1 MCSTITIRKGWVRF
15 SSLTLLWYF
24 DLFGSLS
31 NLYWS
36 HMPHWW
42 AIIHT
47 DIYFHFKVGSFWA
60 GVAIK
65 AIRTLFPALLL
76 CIVLYICIFFNFC
89 KARFCDMETVRKEY
103 FTDSTLPQDF
113 LDWRSLLLHLVIIMM
128 KGWVLM
134 HSKEEIIA
142 EEFFVAFQRQNLRLF
157 LWICRDSSLS
167 PSHICAIWDQTI
179 LIIMPFISMKV
190 RRYYPCGK
198 QDQFPIQSEEIS
210 QIISFIY
217 WNVLQ
222 SFYSI
227 MASRS
232 ALPSFARSPSHF
244 KVKVLLL
251 F

>member
-142 EEFFVAFQRQNLRLF
+142 RGIFRCLPASKPSSISLNLSRFFIITKPYLCYLRSDYSYHYALYFHEGKKVLSMWKTRSIPNSKWRNIPNYFIHLLKCSSEFLF
-157 LWICRDSSLS
+157 
-167 PSHICAIWDQTI
+167 HH
-179 LIIMPFISMKV
+179 
-190 RRYYPCGK
+190 G
-198 QDQFPIQSEEIS
+198 
-210 QIISFIY
+210 
-217 WNVLQ
+217 
-222 SFYSI
+222 
-227 MASRS
+227 
-232 ALPSFARSPSHF
+232 F
-244 KVKVLLL
+244 KVSSS
-251 F
+251 